1 MRPSK
6 TSDAREQRNET
17 KFRPQQAAPYI
28 GTTPGTLAQWRYLG
42 KGPKYLRLPGSRT
55 ILYRKTDLDAW
66 LDSGEV
72 VPSD

>member
-1 MRPSK
+1 VKPSQI
-6 TSDAREQRNET
+6 SDARNDT
-17 KFRPQQAAPYI
+17 KFRPPEAAPYI

-72 VPSD
+72 APSN